1 MGDENV
7 QKIHISLITSITEVI
22 ATTNQTKLT
31 YTDIVDVFFEEINR
45 PHYPYTTIDYKVFT
59 KESEQSQPWSV
70 SVRKDSFVHFPPI
83 EEKSV
88 ILTMKNGLIEYCS
101 YSHPDGYRYKT
112 IHNIAPKDSTQ
123 KDQKELNGLL
133 VNSMCSFLNESA
145 HWLTRYGE
153 EAYSQKEIDA
163 FDAFYEHIDNAPA
176 TAFGYIF
183 TYSQNLS
190 NPIPILQML
199 LQTKEINQVDDV
211 QELTRKG
218 KM

>member
-70 SVRKDSFVHFPPI
+70 SVRKDSFVHFLPI

-101 YSHPDGYRYKT
+101 YSYSNTRW
-112 IHNIAPKDSTQ
+112 ST
-123 KDQKELNGLL
+123 LCSGLSY
-133 VNSMCSFLNESA
+133 NSCME
-145 HWLTRYGE
+145 
-153 EAYSQKEIDA
+153 
-163 FDAFYEHIDNAPA
+163 
-176 TAFGYIF
+176 
-183 TYSQNLS
+183 
-190 NPIPILQML
+190 
-199 LQTKEINQVDDV
+199 
-211 QELTRKG
+211 
-218 KM
+218 